1 MAKLQQVILS
11 CCFTAA
17 VTSVIIFFSTVS
29 KINHSAQDGNEKI
42 GGVMITKTS
51 KDIPK
56 YDAPSEA
63 FPWEPK
69 LHRSEQVLSAPQD
82 VKAFLSTMTFAS
94 LTLLREPCCPC
105 CK

>member
-1 MAKLQQVILS
+1 MAQLQQVILS

-17 VTSVIIFFSTVS
+17 VTSVILYFSTVS
-29 KINHSAQDGNEKI
+29 KINQSAHGGNEKVSE
-42 GGVMITKTS
+42 VMITKTS

-56 YDAPSEA
+56 YDAHSEA
-63 FPWEPK
+63 FPWEPT
-69 LHRSEQVLSAPQD
+69 LHSSEQVPNVPRD

-94 LTLLREPCCPC
+94 STLLREPRCPC